1 MEICLDA
8 YLPEIN
14 IPFERL
20 QKGVHTFIG
29 DQRKQ
34 LADFIRDG
42 RSGGFECCG
51 FNTQLWDS
59 VIHAMYEFA
68 CSQVQTEPDIAIYA
82 VGSYGREE
90 LCYHSDVDLV
100 YTSSVDLEEVYDEKT
115 LELIRLFYDFLDGV
129 SDAIPSFRFSFIYRP
144 LVDIDRWN
152 YQDMMA
158 LIDMRFL
165 AGDDSLTSIFKET
178 VRSQK
183 SDISIVLDLLK
194 AKEDTFK
201 KSNETIYR
209 NQPDIKNGCGGLRT
223 IQYALWMCG
232 VPEFVSIPELY
243 NRFDDKQLKS
253 SLDFM
258 LKIRNLLHAFADA
271 PQEVMSYYPE
281 QDDLMQLKIAQVLG
295 YTSSDDAGIYDV
307 MADYYSHAKYLHFK
321 SESLIGDLLGKGI
334 HLSETLGVRQEE
346 IFCLNDSFETINGNE
361 LLQLFAYFQQYDF
374 EIQPALST
382 FIFANVDN
390 LDLDSLKPRMVEL
403 MASPGNVSKSLTQMH
418 RLGLM
423 VCLLPEFERAML
435 TRSERNTDPYTVGK
449 HTLVAIEYLD
459 EIRQSGTDQTFSTQQ
474 FFASEEEELN
484 AIYQQISDA
493 NVLYMALLL
502 HDIDKPASDHPKTGA
517 EKARRIAKGF
527 GFDDRQVD
535 EISFLIREHLS
546 MIGLARYHQWNEE
559 TIATFQRRVK
569 SLDRLMK
576 LYLLTYC
583 DSKANGPQNFT
594 ELDKDNVK
602 RLYNLIRS
610 RFVGDEE
617 EYWGAYAHPD
627 EFRQFLSQMPVSY
640 RITYSPQEIAMHIK
654 LVKQVEKIKISADPT
669 VTAPCREGQGPL
681 PEGESTVSPTEIQFV
696 DRAGYTELHLC
707 SYNLVGEM
715 HLVSGLFFAHNID
728 VREARAYTKED
739 TNIGL
744 EIYHVLHQPP
754 YLQGKAP
761 MPLDDDL
768 KKELIQEISDL
779 MNHKITLEEIF
790 AKHWT
795 QLSRQWKVYEV
806 EIDANATT
814 QVAQT
819 ETPYSREAI
828 LPHRNYSEIVVKAE
842 EQIGFLYL
850 FSGILAKLGLNIEMC
865 KCSAFG
871 GRAIDRFYLKPI
883 SDPVSVRRQIMEQL
897 EIW

>member
-1 MEICLDA
+1 MKSCLDV

-14 IPFERL
+14 VPFERL
-20 QKGVHTFIG
+20 QKGIHTFIT

-34 LADFIRDG
+34 LKDFIRDAQ
-42 RSGGFECCG
+42 SGGFECCR
-51 FNTQLWDS
+51 FNTQLWDA
-59 VIHAMYEFA
+59 VIHAVYKIA
-68 CSQVQTEPDIAIYA
+68 CSRIQTKPDIAIYA

-90 LCYHSDVDLV
+90 LCYHSDVDLI

-115 LELIRLFYDFLDGV
+115 LESIRLFYDFLDGL
-129 SDAIPSFRFSFIYRP
+129 SDAIPSFKFSFIYRP

-158 LIDMRFL
+158 LIDMRLL
-165 AGDDSLTSIFKET
+165 AGDNCLTSLFKDT

-183 SDISIVLDLLK
+183 SDISIVLDLLQ
-194 AKEDTFK
+194 AKEETFK

-243 NRFDDKQLKS
+243 NRFGDKQLKS

-258 LKIRNLLHAFADA
+258 LKVRNLLHAFADA
-271 PQEVMSYYPE
+271 PHEVLSYCPE
-281 QDDLMQLKIAQVLG
+281 DDDLMQLKIAQVLG
-295 YTSSDDAGIYDV
+295 YASSDDGLIYDF

-321 SESLIGDLLGKGI
+321 AESLIGDLLGKGI
-334 HLSETLGVRQEE
+334 HLSETLGVRQEQ
-346 IFCLNDSFETINGNE
+346 IFCLDDRFEAIKGDE

-374 EIQPALST
+374 DIQPALST
-382 FIFANVDN
+382 FIFANVDD
-390 LDLDSLKPRMVEL
+390 LDLDSLKQRMAEL
-403 MASPGNVSKSLTQMH
+403 MSRPGSVSKSLTRMH

-423 VCLLPEFERAML
+423 AGILPEFERAML

-459 EIRQSGTDQTFSTQQ
+459 EIRQSVTDQMFSTQQ
-474 FFASEEEELN
+474 LFASEAEELN
-484 AIYQQISDA
+484 AIYQQISDE

-517 EKARRIAKGF
+517 EKAKRIAKEF
-527 GFDDRQVD
+527 GFDDRQID

-559 TIATFQRRVK
+559 AITTFQRRVK

-610 RFVGDEE
+610 RFVGNEE

-627 EFRQFLSQMPVSY
+627 EFRRFLSQMPVSY

-654 LVKQVEKIKISADPT
+654 LVKQVERVKISVAAKVIDPPHE
-669 VTAPCREGQGPL
+669 VEAL
-681 PEGESTVSPTEIQFV
+681 FSGEESSAFPAEIQFV

-707 SYNLVGEM
+707 SYNLVGEI

-728 VREARAYTKED
+728 VREARAYTKKD

-754 YLQGKAP
+754 YLQGRAP
-761 MPLDDDL
+761 MPLDDEL
-768 KKELIQEISDL
+768 KKELIQEIREL
-779 MNHKITLEEIF
+779 MNQKITLDEIF

-806 EIDANATT
+806 EIDANSTT
-814 QVAQT
+814 QVEQ
-819 ETPYSREAI
+819 SGEAI
-828 LPHRNYSEIVVKAE
+828 LPHRNYSEIVVKGE
-842 EQIGFLYL
+842 EQIGFLYF

-865 KCSAFG
+865 KCSGFG

-883 SDPVSVRRQIMEQL
+883 ADPVSIRQRIMEQL
-897 EIW
+897 EI